1 MYKHPCNSA
10 IDSVLEGGAGIGDHY
25 QSSLYTI
32 GHDMVVIMLFPWSL
46 LLFFPSF
53 LIPAV
58 LSSSVRVDSS
68 LSSLLLRST
77 NLPLPHLPG
86 ELSVTLQSRQLVGA
100 GFHRTLLTQVE
111 QVSSP
116 DHSIPDHSS
125 ALRVAIV
132 ENITCDMYV
141 DIDQVRT
148 INFIKSIRA

>member
-1 MYKHPCNSA
+1 MTTITKS
-10 IDSVLEGGAGIGDHY
+10 G
-25 QSSLYTI
+25 LYTV
-32 GHDMVVIMLFPWSL
+32 GHDMVVIMIFPWSL

-53 LIPAV
+53 LIPAA
-58 LSSSVRVDSS
+58 LSSTVRVDSS
-68 LSSLLLRST
+68 LSSLLLHST
-77 NLPLPHLPG
+77 NLPLPHLHVAG

-116 DHSIPDHSS
+116 DHNISDHSS
-125 ALRVAIV
+125 ALHVAIV

-148 INFIKSIRA
+148 INFIKSTRT